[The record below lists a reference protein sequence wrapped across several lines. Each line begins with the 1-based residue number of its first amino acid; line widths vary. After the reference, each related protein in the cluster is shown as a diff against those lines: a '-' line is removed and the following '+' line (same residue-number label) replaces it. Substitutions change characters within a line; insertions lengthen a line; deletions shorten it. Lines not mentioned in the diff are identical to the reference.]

1 MRNKEIISEI
11 KRLQEIMGVEKSKP
25 LLFENP
31 ILGKLLGLISPN
43 ATKLFPKI
51 AKNYP
56 ELAKPLSDLTDKT
69 LSKAQKVKSADEVYR
84 IATSKGISEI
94 TSNFDKV
101 ILDTVTSTT
110 TKNKK
115 IIENALTNGKTKDEI
130 YNAFYGKTT
139 GSVGD
144 LEKAFKK
151 SFFESVDEIGE
162 KMVKS
167 SPSPK
172 VSPKPKKTR
181 VTSDDDVV
189 GKPKSDGVNA
199 GKVTPESATKNMDE
213 LNDVADSIDGLLSK
227 ETKEAIDNVKSIVSN
242 HPQFN
247 KPRLNAKLRLMKS
260 NADVVIENIKKL
272 SEIVDDPKILASEKN
287 KLIEEIRVGLD
298 NLNRKNKIFTFDLS
312 SSLSNVANTF
322 KKGSQEQKNILKVL
336 NDINSKIASEVS
348 SSQVS
353 KSFTIADRFGLTNAS
368 VFWDAFKNSFKST
381 NPLIVKIGLN
391 KGESLIGKGVGSTPG
406 VGFWKSPLWKS
417 ITKSRRG
424 YPVGS
429 NIKKGG
435 EYYEIVQKSGKTSA
449 WVSYLSELVLRF
461 LYYNVLLSISETIYD
476 MIDFGRKNPDFKKS
490 VRFCVANPNDEICKD
505 LLSDYKGKWYY
516 DYVVATNK
524 DPNAGAENFLR
535 ATISNFMEK
544 FSLERRMDTSAW
556 HNFIPNRL
564 VSGLVQGYKALDL
577 FGSDKEVNEVVK
589 SIEDESTKLKEK
601 VEEDLKEKVTTT
613 TTTIKPRSMDF

>member
-1 MRNKEIISEI
+1 MRNKEMISEI
-11 KRLQEIMGVEKSKP
+11 KRLREIMGVEKSKP
-25 LLFENP
+25 RLFEQSFMS
-31 ILGKLLGLISPN
+31 KLLGLIPSK
-43 ATKLFPKI
+43 ATKLFPKLL
-51 AKNYP
+51 NTYP
-56 ELAKPLSDLTDKT
+56 ELAKPLSVLTDKT
-69 LSKAQKVKSADEVYR
+69 LTITQKAKSADEVYR

-94 TSNFDKV
+94 TSKFDKM
-101 ILDTVTSTT
+101 ILDEVTSTT
-110 TKNKK
+110 TKSKK
-115 IIENALTNGKTKDEI
+115 MIELALEKGKTKDEI
-130 YNAFYGKTT
+130 YNVIYGKTT

-172 VSPKPKKTR
+172 VSPKVSPKPRKTSYI
-181 VTSDDDVV
+181 SDEDVA
-189 GKPKSDGVNA
+189 KKMERSNPNPS
-199 GKVTPESATKNMDE
+199 KVTPESATKNMDE
-213 LNDVADSIDGLLSK
+213 LNDVADSIDGPLSK
-227 ETKEAIDNVKSIVSN
+227 EVKEAIDNVKSIVSN

-247 KPRLNAKLRLMKS
+247 KKRLNSKLRLMKS

-322 KKGSQEQKNILKVL
+322 KKGSQEQKNLLKVL
-336 NDINSKIASEVS
+336 NDINSEIASEVS

-353 KSFTIADRFGLTNAS
+353 KSFTIADKLGLTNAS
-368 VFWDAFKNSFKST
+368 VYGDAFKNFFKST
-381 NPLIVKIGLN
+381 NPLIVKIGLK
-391 KGESLIGKGVGSTPG
+391 KGESFIGKGVG
-406 VGFWKSPLWKS
+406 FWNSPLWKS
-417 ITKSRRG
+417 ITKSKRG

-435 EYYEIVQKSGKTSA
+435 EYYEMVQKSGKTSA
-449 WVSYLSELVLRF
+449 WVSYFSELSLRF
-461 LYYNVLLSISETIYD
+461 LFYNVLLSISETIYD
-476 MIDFGRKNPDFKKS
+476 MIDFGRKNPEFKKS
-490 VRFCVANPNDEICKD
+490 VRFCVANPNDEKCKV
-505 LLSDYKGKWYY
+505 LLSDSKGKWYY

-544 FSLERRMDTSAW
+544 FSFERRMDTSAW

-589 SIEDESTKLKEK
+589 SLEDKSTEFGKEL
-601 VEEDLKEKVTTT
+601 EEKLKEKVTTKKT
-613 TTTIKPRSMDF
+613 TKSPSPADI

>member
-31 ILGKLLGLISPN
+31 IIGKLLGLIPPN

-51 AKNYP
+51 SKKYP
-56 ELAKPLSDLTDKT
+56 ELVKPLSDLTDKT
-69 LSKAQKVKSADEVYR
+69 LSKAQKMKSADEVYR

-94 TSNFDKV
+94 TSKFDKV

-110 TKNKK
+110 TKSKK
-115 IIENALTNGKTKDEI
+115 IIENALEKGKTKDEI

-181 VTSDDDVV
+181 ITSDDDVV
-189 GKPKSDGVNA
+189 SKPKSDGVNA

-213 LNDVADSIDGLLSK
+213 LNGVADSIDSPLSK
-227 ETKEAIDNVKSIVSN
+227 EVKEAIDNVKSIVSN
-242 HPQFN
+242 HPLFN
-247 KPRLNAKLRLMKS
+247 KPRLNTKLRLMKS
-260 NADVVIENIKKL
+260 KADEVIGNIKKL

-322 KKGSQEQKNILKVL
+322 KKDSQEQKNLLKVL
-336 NDINSKIASEVS
+336 NDINSEIASEVS

-353 KSFTIADRFGLTNAS
+353 KSLKIADIFGLTNAS
-368 VFWDAFKNSFKST
+368 VFGDAFKNSFKST
-381 NPLIVKIGLN
+381 NPLIVKIGLK
-391 KGESLIGKGVGSTPG
+391 KGESFIGKGVG
-406 VGFWKSPLWKS
+406 FWNSPLWRS
-417 ITKSRRG
+417 ITKSKRG
-424 YPVGS
+424 YPVGD

-449 WVSYLSELVLRF
+449 WVSYFSELALRF
-461 LYYNVLLSISETIYD
+461 LFYNVLLSISETIYD
-476 MIDFGRKNPDFKKS
+476 MIDFGRKNPEFKKE
-490 VRFCVANPNDEICKD
+490 VRFCVANPNDEKCKV

-544 FSLERRMDTSAW
+544 FSFERRMDTSAW

-564 VSGLVQGYKALDL
+564 VSGLVQGFKVVDL
-577 FGSDKEVNEVVK
+577 GGSDEEVNDAMK
-589 SIEDESTKLKEK
+589 SLEDKSTEFGKELEEK
-601 VEEDLKEKVTTT
+601 VKEKVTTKT
-613 TTTIKPRSMDF
+613 TTVKSKGVGFEL